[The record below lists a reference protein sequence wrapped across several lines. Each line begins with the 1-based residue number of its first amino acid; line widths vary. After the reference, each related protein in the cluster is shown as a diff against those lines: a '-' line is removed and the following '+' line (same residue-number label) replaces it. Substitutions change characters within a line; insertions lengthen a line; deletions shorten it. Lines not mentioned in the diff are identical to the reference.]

1 MATDFKYA
9 SQSDLNRYV
18 GEIVSNADSKRQ
30 IYDWAN
36 GLTNFSDSSIDVYY
50 SHDTGLIDT
59 LFWDGAKI
67 NKITY
72 NTTRT
77 TRVDGAFTKDATV
90 FYVDADHGLA
100 ENDIVKI
107 DNEYIRVVSVSD
119 DTITISTPS
128 TNRGLFQT
136 TAQAHTND
144 TSVYRI
150 IDESADMGDASEAG
164 SVDALC
170 FVYDS
175 DLDMCLLTTSGTS
188 NIDPED
194 YVVEA
199 GFDNTTYYDQSL
211 VDASME
217 LNNLLDARF
226 PMPLPKFD
234 QYDANTSH
242 STAST
247 EYDAIII
254 KMTCYLTASNVLR
267 ASGEIERADY
277 YYDLVTNAEKT
288 GMADRLNVG
297 EFKLAFEVDS
307 NDDKGKVRTIS
318 KAGSMDIVETA
329 GEYSG
334 EKYDVVR
341 ITCTTGGA
349 YGTAVVKAETYGND
363 ALFGTTTENIKV
375 TGGLQEI
382 VNGLF
387 VRFQGADMNL
397 ETTPDK
403 WEVTVTSSDRKITN
417 AQTGAI
423 DLTRRGYSY

>member
-18 GEIVSNADSKRQ
+18 GEIVADSDSKRQ
-30 IYDWAN
+30 IYDWTTETLDGNTYYVSYNSGYMSQLFIEGKSQQSGNQTVATTAATAIN
-36 GLTNFSDSSIDVYY
+36 YGAGYAVGATSMVVDSGSALT
-50 SHDTGLIDT
+50 
-59 LFWDGAKI
+59 
-67 NKITY
+67 
-72 NTTRT
+72 
-77 TRVDGAFTKDATV
+77 DAT
-90 FYVDADHGLA
+90 Y
-100 ENDIVKI
+100 IKI
-107 DNEYIRVVSVSD
+107 GDEILG
-119 DTITISTPS
+119 ITNISTNTLTVVRGQLGTTPAAIVDDAPVYKHFQPS
-128 TNRGLFQT
+128 ASGDNLYDED
-136 TAQAHTND
+136 ND
-144 TSVYRI
+144 FVIYK
-150 IDESADMGDASEAG
+150 G
-164 SVDALC
+164 SDPN
-170 FVYDS
+170 
-175 DLDMCLLTTSGTS
+175 DL
-188 NIDPED
+188 
-194 YVVEA
+194 VAEA
-199 GFDNTTYYDQSL
+199 GFDNSTYYDQSL

-288 GMADRLNVG
+288 GMADRLNIG

-341 ITCTTGGA
+341 ITCTTAGA

-363 ALFGTTTENIKV
+363 ALFGTTTEDIKV
-375 TGGLQEI
+375 TGGLQHI
-382 VNGLF
+382 VNGLY
-387 VRFQGADMNL
+387 VRFQGANMNL
-397 ETTPDK
+397 DTTPDK

-423 DLTRRGYSY
+423 DLTRRGYSA

>member
-18 GEIVSNADSKRQ
+18 GEIVADSDSKRQ
-30 IYDWAN
+30 IYDWTTETLDSNTYYVSYNSGYMSQLFIEGKSQQSGNQTVATTAATAIN
-36 GLTNFSDSSIDVYY
+36 NVSGYAVGVTSMAVDDGSALT
-50 SHDTGLIDT
+50 
-59 LFWDGAKI
+59 
-67 NKITY
+67 
-72 NTTRT
+72 
-77 TRVDGAFTKDATV
+77 DAT
-90 FYVDADHGLA
+90 Y
-100 ENDIVKI
+100 IKI
-107 DNEYIRVVSVSD
+107 GDEILG
-119 DTITISTPS
+119 ITNISTNTLTVVRGQLGTTPAAIVDDAPVYKHFQPS
-128 TNRGLFQT
+128 ASGDNLYDED
-136 TAQAHTND
+136 ND
-144 TSVYRI
+144 FVIYK
-150 IDESADMGDASEAG
+150 G
-164 SVDALC
+164 SDPN
-170 FVYDS
+170 
-175 DLDMCLLTTSGTS
+175 DL
-188 NIDPED
+188 
-194 YVVEA
+194 VAEA
-199 GFDNTTYYDQSL
+199 GFDNSTFYDQSL

-387 VRFQGADMNL
+387 VRFQGADMNVT
-397 ETTPDK
+397 TTPDQ

>member
-9 SQSDLNRYV
+9 SQSDLNRYC
-18 GEIVSNADSKRQ
+18 GEIVADSDSKRQ
-30 IYDWAN
+30 IYDWTTETLDSNTYYVSYNSGYMSQLFIEGKSQQSGNQTVATTAATAINN
-36 GLTNFSDSSIDVYY
+36 GAGYAVGATSMDVDSGSALT
-50 SHDTGLIDT
+50 
-59 LFWDGAKI
+59 
-67 NKITY
+67 
-72 NTTRT
+72 
-77 TRVDGAFTKDATV
+77 DAT
-90 FYVDADHGLA
+90 Y
-100 ENDIVKI
+100 IKI
-107 DNEYIRVVSVSD
+107 GDEILG
-119 DTITISTPS
+119 ITAISTNSLTVVRGQLGTTPAAIVDDAPVYKHFQPS
-128 TNRGLFQT
+128 ATGDNLYDED
-136 TAQAHTND
+136 ND
-144 TSVYRI
+144 FVIYK
-150 IDESADMGDASEAG
+150 G
-164 SVDALC
+164 SDPN
-170 FVYDS
+170 
-175 DLDMCLLTTSGTS
+175 DL
-188 NIDPED
+188 
-194 YVVEA
+194 VAEA
-199 GFDNTTYYDQSL
+199 GFDNSTFYDQSL

-247 EYDAIII
+247 EYDAIVI
-254 KMTCYLTASNVLR
+254 KMTCYIAASNVLR

-318 KAGSMDIVETA
+318 KTGSMDVVETA
-329 GEYSG
+329 GEYVG

-341 ITCTTGGA
+341 ITCTTAGA
-349 YGTAVVKAETYGND
+349 YGTAVVKAEYYGD
-363 ALFGTTTENIKV
+363 SALFGTTTENIKV

-382 VNGLF
+382 VNGLY
-387 VRFQGADMNL
+387 VRFQGASMNL
-397 ETTPDK
+397 SGTADS
-403 WEVTVTSSDRKITN
+403 WEVTVTSSERKLTN

>member
-9 SQSDLNRYV
+9 SQSDLNRYC

-30 IYDWAN
+30 IYNWETTA
-36 GLTNFSDSSIDVYY
+36 T
-50 SHDTGLIDT
+50 SH
-59 LFWDGAKI
+59 FYKS
-67 NKITY
+67 Y
-72 NTTRT
+72 NTGFIS
-77 TRVDGAFTKDATV
+77 VLFFDGIEGTAVTDDPDANYEFRYSEGNDSVEV
-90 FYVDADHGLA
+90 FINTDNP
-100 ENDIVKI
+100 NDI
-107 DNEYIRVVSVSD
+107 
-119 DTITISTPS
+119 
-128 TNRGLFQT
+128 
-136 TAQAHTND
+136 
-144 TSVYRI
+144 
-150 IDESADMGDASEAG
+150 
-164 SVDALC
+164 
-170 FVYDS
+170 
-175 DLDMCLLTTSGTS
+175 
-188 NIDPED
+188 
-194 YVVEA
+194 VVEA
-199 GFDNTTYYDQSL
+199 GFDNTTYYDQTL

-254 KMTCYLTASNVLR
+254 KMTCYLAASNALR
-267 ASGEIERADY
+267 AIGEVEKADY

-341 ITCTTGGA
+341 ITCTTAGA

-382 VNGLF
+382 VNGLY
-387 VRFQGADMNL
+387 VRFQGASMNL
-397 ETTPDK
+397 SGTADS

-423 DLTRRGYSY
+423 DLTRRGYSV